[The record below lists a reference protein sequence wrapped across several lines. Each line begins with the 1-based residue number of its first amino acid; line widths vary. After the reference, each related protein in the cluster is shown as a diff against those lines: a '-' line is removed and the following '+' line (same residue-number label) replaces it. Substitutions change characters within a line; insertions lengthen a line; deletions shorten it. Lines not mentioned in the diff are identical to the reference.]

1 MSRPRV
7 LITGASRGIGRA
19 CALALAPD
27 FDLVLN
33 YRNGHEA
40 AAETAKICRELG
52 AAVELLPFDVSDRAA
67 CLATLKSIED
77 QGPLWGVV
85 LNAGITRDNT
95 FPALEDADWDLV
107 LRTNLDAF
115 YNVLHPL
122 VMPMVRAKKGG
133 RIVVLSSVSG
143 IAGNRGQTNYA
154 AAKGGLIAAAKSL
167 AIELASRN
175 ITVNCVAPGLIDTDM
190 TAGLDLAPA
199 LEAIPMK
206 RSGKPEEVAATVA
219 FLFSKNAGYI
229 TRQVISVNGGLI

>member
-1 MSRPRV
+1 MSRPKV

-33 YRNGHEA
+33 YRAGHDA
-40 AAETAKICRELG
+40 AAATAKNCRDLG
-52 AAVELLPFDVSDRAA
+52 AEITLLPFDVSDRAA
-67 CLATLKSIED
+67 CLIALKTIDD

-85 LNAGITRDNT
+85 LNAGITRDNS

-190 TAGLDLAPA
+190 TAGLDLTPA

-206 RSGKPEEVAATVA
+206 RSGRPEEVAATVA

>member
-1 MSRPRV
+1 MSRPKV

-33 YRNGHEA
+33 YRAGHDA
-40 AAETAKICRELG
+40 AAATAQECRELG
-52 AAVELLPFDVSDRAA
+52 AEVTLLPFDVSDRAA
-67 CLATLKSIED
+67 CLTAIQSLAEL
-77 QGPLWGVV
+77 GPLWGVV
-85 LNAGITRDNT
+85 LNAGITRDNS

-190 TAGLDLAPA
+190 TAGLDLTPA

-206 RSGKPEEVAATVA
+206 RSGRPEEVAATVA